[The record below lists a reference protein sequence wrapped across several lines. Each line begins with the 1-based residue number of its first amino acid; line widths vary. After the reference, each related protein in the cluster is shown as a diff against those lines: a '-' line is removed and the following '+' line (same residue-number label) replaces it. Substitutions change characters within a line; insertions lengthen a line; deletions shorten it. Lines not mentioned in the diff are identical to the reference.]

1 LLHKISWAKLFSA
14 KNASYPF
21 ICMSKKKKMKG
32 RKWEQ
37 IETAIEYAPIVLLQT
52 NVCPSRKNG
61 ALLLIPKSWC
71 FPLN

>member
-1 LLHKISWAKLFSA
+1 
-14 KNASYPF
+14 
-21 ICMSKKKKMKG
+21 MKG